1 MINFHYLHKGEGIA
15 VQYGDPIVLRC
26 LTFVVPLEKVIIYHH
41 ICIIY
46 RQQARRGKQSNLDIP
61 LSSQWLMTAV
71 QRAIDSPLSLRSPT
85 SFLKLEV
92 KPKYPQFGRRF
103 D

>member
-1 MINFHYLHKGEGIA
+1 M
-15 VQYGDPIVLRC
+15 QYGDPIVLRC

-41 ICIIY
+41 ICVIY

-71 QRAIDSPLSLRSPT
+71 QRAIDSPLSLGSPT
-85 SFLKLEV
+85 LSAFIKLAV